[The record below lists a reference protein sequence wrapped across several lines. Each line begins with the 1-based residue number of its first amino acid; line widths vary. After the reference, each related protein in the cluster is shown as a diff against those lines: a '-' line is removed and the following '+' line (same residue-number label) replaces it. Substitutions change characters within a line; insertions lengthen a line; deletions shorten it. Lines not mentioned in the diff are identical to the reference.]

1 MIFYLRIK
9 HFLLIY
15 FRDAPTVN
23 QITLT
28 ETELPS
34 EDPNLSSN
42 YYEEIESSS
51 LEARS
56 LSQNAYE
63 EIECDCKECQFS
75 KHPDLTCNCEV

>member
-23 QITLT
+23 PISST
-28 ETELPS
+28 ERES
-34 EDPNLSSN
+34 SAEDPNLSSN

-63 EIECDCKECQFS
+63 EIECDCEECRSRFGLQ
-75 KHPDLTCNCEV
+75 L

>member
-9 HFLLIY
+9 HFTLIY

-23 QITLT
+23 QVT
-28 ETELPS
+28 S
-34 EDPNLSSN
+34 AEDPILSSN
-42 YYEEIESSS
+42 YYEEIESTESSS

-63 EIECDCKECQFS
+63 EIECDCEECQYS
-75 KHPDLTCNCEV
+75 KNPDSACNYEV

>member
-9 HFLLIY
+9 HVLLIY

-23 QITLT
+23 QITST
-28 ETELPS
+28 ETELS
-34 EDPNLSSN
+34 LEDPNLSSN
-42 YYEEIESSS
+42 YYEEIESRESSS

-63 EIECDCKECQFS
+63 EIECDCKECQSRFG
-75 KHPDLTCNCEV
+75 LQL

>member
-9 HFLLIY
+9 HFLPIY

-23 QITLT
+23 PLT
-28 ETELPS
+28 STERES
-34 EDPNLSSN
+34 SAEDSNLSSN
-42 YYEEIESSS
+42 YYEEIESTESSS

-63 EIECDCKECQFS
+63 EIECDCKECQSRFG
-75 KHPDLTCNCEV
+75 LQL